1 MNICTIY
8 VEVQVIFMTID
19 NLLKRELDF
28 FSELNQTVYNNLVDK
43 YHFVSGVPYSVLPI
57 EKKGRLVGNIL
68 YRMYRFKD
76 ENDDIFFVANTDIL
90 DEDVW
95 KYTFCYCDKENQ
107 LKAQMLIT
115 EGREKLKTS
124 EFTMELY
131 EKQFHILDNIYCEGE
146 GFFENSRL
154 LVIPKYTMKALVNT
168 GFIRARL

>member
-1 MNICTIY
+1 
-8 VEVQVIFMTID
+8 MTID

-28 FSELNQTVYNNLVDK
+28 FSELNQTVYHNLVDK

-76 ENDDIFFVANTDIL
+76 ANDDIFFIANTDIL

-95 KYTFCYCDKENQ
+95 KYAFCYCDKENQ
-107 LKAQMLIT
+107 SKAQVLIN

-131 EKQFHILDNIYCEGE
+131 EKQFHILDNISCEGE
-146 GFFENSRL
+146 GFFETSKL
-154 LVIPKYTMKALVNT
+154 LVIPRYTMKAIVNT

>member
-1 MNICTIY
+1 
-8 VEVQVIFMTID
+8 MTID

-28 FSELNQTVYNNLVDK
+28 FSELNQTVYQNLVDK

-76 ENDDIFFVANTDIL
+76 ENDDIFFIANTDIL
-90 DEDVW
+90 DEDV
-95 KYTFCYCDKENQ
+95 CDKENQ
-107 LKAQMLIT
+107 SKAQMLIS

-146 GFFENSRL
+146 GFFENSKL